1 MNQSAHEEEI
11 DLTEL
16 VVRPAV
22 PPVEAPSPAPAP
34 QAPVE
39 PEPPGPLESHI
50 SALTERIQPPLGKRL
65 QHILTE
71 LSRLIKYL
79 ELIEEQV
86 SEETPPRKVVVIF
99 RAVHERANILTKFVN
114 VTAAAVGKG
123 DTNLYDV
130 LKGISFGL
138 RHELHRVYED
148 GGASLIG
155 PNDVALPR
163 GRAVRAHGLLQNCF
177 QQLIVTLLQG
187 LDPSLDAS
195 ALFED
200 FKIKREQSITL
211 YGELTGLLGKVRKA
225 QNDFGLLQSISLANT
240 LSQFRQ
246 DTLHYL
252 MYQDWAEFEGFIAE
266 IVDTHDD
273 ANGLVEVL
281 RRFTAYL
288 ETLISQVAMRTVFK
302 S

>member
-1 MNQSAHEEEI
+1 MNPSAHEEEI

-22 PPVEAPSPAPAP
+22 SPVEAPSPAPAP
-34 QAPVE
+34 IE
-39 PEPPGPLESHI
+39 PGPLGPLESHI

-79 ELIEEQV
+79 ELIEQQV
-86 SEETPPRKVVVIF
+86 SEEAVPLKVNDIF

-114 VTAAAVGKG
+114 VTADAVGEG

-148 GGASLIG
+148 GAASLIG
-155 PNDVALPR
+155 PDDSALPR
-163 GRAVRAHGLLQNCF
+163 GRAVRAHGVLQNCF
-177 QQLIVTLLQG
+177 QQLSVTLLQG
-187 LDPSLDAS
+187 LDPALDAS

-266 IVDTHDD
+266 IVATHDD

-288 ETLISQVAMRTVFK
+288 ETLISQVAMRTVLK
-302 S
+302 G

>member
-1 MNQSAHEEEI
+1 MSQSAHEEEI

-16 VVRPAV
+16 VVRPSA

-34 QAPVE
+34 IE
-39 PEPPGPLESHI
+39 PGPLGPLESHI

-79 ELIEEQV
+79 QLIEQQV
-86 SEETPPRKVVVIF
+86 SEETVPRKVIVIF
-99 RAVHERANILTKFVN
+99 HAVHERANVLTKFVN
-114 VTAAAVGKG
+114 VTATAVGEG
-123 DTNLYDV
+123 DSNLYDV

-148 GGASLIG
+148 GAASLVG
-155 PNDVALPR
+155 PDDAALPR
-163 GRAVRAHGLLQNCF
+163 GRAVRAHGLLENCF
-177 QQLIVTLLQG
+177 QQLSVTLLQA
-187 LDPSLDAS
+187 LDPALDAS

-246 DTLHYL
+246 D
-252 MYQDWAEFEGFIAE
+252 
-266 IVDTHDD
+266 
-273 ANGLVEVL
+273 
-281 RRFTAYL
+281 
-288 ETLISQVAMRTVFK
+288 
-302 S
+302 

>member
-1 MNQSAHEEEI
+1 MNPSAHEEEI

-22 PPVEAPSPAPAP
+22 PTVEAPPTAPAPAP
-34 QAPVE
+34 VAE

-50 SALTERIQPPLGKRL
+50 SALTERIQAPLGKKL

-79 ELIEEQV
+79 QLIEQQV
-86 SEETPPRKVVVIF
+86 LEETTPQKVLVIF

-114 VTAAAVGKG
+114 VTAASVGEG
-123 DTNLYDV
+123 GNNLYDV
-130 LKGISFGL
+130 LNGISFGL

-148 GGASLIG
+148 GGASLVG
-155 PNDVALPR
+155 PDDAALTR
-163 GRAVRAHGLLQNCF
+163 ARAVRAHGLLQNCF
-177 QQLIVTLLQG
+177 QQLIITLLQA
-187 LDPSLDAS
+187 LDPGLDAS

-200 FKIKREQSITL
+200 FKIKRKQSITL

-225 QNDFGLLQSISLANT
+225 QHDFGLLQNISLAN
-240 LSQFRQ
+240 LLGQFRQ
-246 DTLHYL
+246 DTMHYL

-266 IVDTHDD
+266 IVATHDD
-273 ANGLVEVL
+273 ADGFAEVL

-288 ETLISQVAMRTVFK
+288 ETLISQVAMRTVLK
-302 S
+302 G

>member
-22 PPVEAPSPAPAP
+22 PTVEAPSPAPAP
-34 QAPVE
+34 APAE

-50 SALTERIQPPLGKRL
+50 SALTESIQAPLGKRL

-79 ELIEEQV
+79 ELIESQV
-86 SEETPPRKVVVIF
+86 SEEPPPRKVAVIF

-114 VTAAAVGKG
+114 VTADAVGEG
-123 DTNLYDV
+123 SNPLYDV

-148 GGASLIG
+148 GGASLVG
-155 PNDVALPR
+155 PDDAPLPR
-163 GRAVRAHGLLQNCF
+163 ARAVRAHGLLLNCF
-177 QQLIVTLLQG
+177 QQLTVTLLQTH
-187 LDPSLDAS
+187 DPALDACS
-195 ALFED
+195 LFED
-200 FKIKREQSITL
+200 FKIKREQTVTL

-225 QNDFGLLQSISLANT
+225 QNEFGLLQSMSLANT

-252 MYQDWAEFEGFIAE
+252 MYQDWAVFEGFIAE
-266 IVDTHDD
+266 IVATHDD
-273 ANGLVEVL
+273 ADGFVEVL
-281 RRFTAYL
+281 RRFTTYL
-288 ETLISQVAMRTVFK
+288 ETLISQVAMRTVLK
-302 S
+302 G